1 MNNEQKKEIEFLK
14 KRISILE
21 NELKEKDKK
30 NDAVWPAAAAQRK
43 RVAEFCK
50 AHNITPTEAERKK
63 LIKVAEHLEL
73 MLRQYVPSYRYG
85 EYGKGMKKAKNS
97 TNKIPG
103 LFDKEE

>member
-50 AHNITPTEAERKK
+50 AHNITPTEAERKNSSRSQSILNSCFVNMFR
-63 LIKVAEHLEL
+63 LIVMANTERE
-73 MLRQYVPSYRYG
+73 
-85 EYGKGMKKAKNS
+85 
-97 TNKIPG
+97 
-103 LFDKEE
+103 